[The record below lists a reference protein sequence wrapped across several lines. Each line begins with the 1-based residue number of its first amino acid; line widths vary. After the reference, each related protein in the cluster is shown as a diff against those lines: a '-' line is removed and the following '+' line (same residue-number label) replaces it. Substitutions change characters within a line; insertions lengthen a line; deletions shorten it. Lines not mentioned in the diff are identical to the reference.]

1 MSNNKRIR
9 IGSRVSTEAWRFDPT
24 KVDSDRW
31 SFKNF
36 CEGWRDARLFGLV
49 MEKIGQKWKVKWD
62 FDGEISVFET
72 DILFKESDNAKPG
85 EFLLS
90 RIMYII

>member
-9 IGSRVSTEAWRFDPT
+9 IGSRVSTEAWRFDHT
-24 KVDSDRW
+24 KVDSDQW

-36 CEGWRDARLFGLV
+36 GEGWRDARLFGVV

-62 FDGEISVFET
+62 FMGKFRYLRQTFCSKRVT
-72 DILFKESDNAKPG
+72 M
-85 EFLLS
+85 LS
-90 RIMYII
+90 QVSFFCLE

>member
-9 IGSRVSTEAWRFDPT
+9 IGSRVSTEAWRFDHT

-36 CEGWRDARLFGLV
+36 GEGWQDARLFGVWLHN
-49 MEKIGQKWKVKWD
+49 
-62 FDGEISVFET
+62 FS
-72 DILFKESDNAKPG
+72 
-85 EFLLS
+85 
-90 RIMYII
+90 